1 MRKKVL
7 ATITAASIATSTV
20 MSPVSVFAQSVKQ
33 AEGTVDVAEA
43 EAYDYSN
50 VLKNTEFKINPD
62 KTIDHWDMDWLHRN
76 YGTLTL
82 NDPNELFFTSTS
94 SDGTTVFKNTFRT
107 IESSTGERGFT
118 YTGEINRTGT
128 AYATNVSM
136 KQKLDNLDPMHE
148 YELRLKAKATKV
160 SGETLK
166 NKKGARLIVNSTTTT
181 YIPDPEFQEYK
192 IPMTKLSNEISI
204 KAESAL
210 ISDNVRMEVR
220 DVRLVDVTEENR
232 VIDEGT
238 TDVNALFKDD
248 NPANTIKE
256 TVTQADI
263 DAAQAKVD
271 AIKGNPDKTA
281 ELQAHVDKA
290 QAELD
295 AKTQVEKETVAEK
308 AVNELFEGNNP
319 ANKMKETVTQADIDA
334 AQAKVDAVT
343 DPAKKAE
350 LQAHIDKAQAE
361 FDAKKEAEAADKE
374 QQAMAGFLVNQ
385 LYQDNNPATD
395 AIKATT
401 NQATI
406 GEAQAQIDKL
416 LPSAVKTDLQNKLN
430 RAQELLNAKNTAEAD
445 AQKVVNELFEG
456 NNPANKMKETVTQ
469 ADIDAAQ
476 AKVDDVTDPAKKA
489 ELQAHVD
496 KAQAEFDAKKEAE
509 VAAEKTVNELFEGSN
524 PANKVKETVTQADI
538 DAAQAKVNAVTDL
551 AKKEELQAHV
561 DKAQA
566 EFDAKKE
573 AEVVAEKAVNELFE
587 GSNPANK
594 VKETV
599 TQADIDAAQAKVD
612 AVTDLAKKEELQAH
626 VDKAQAEFDAKKE
639 AEVAAE
645 KTVNELFEGNNPANK
660 VKETVKQTDIDAAQ
674 AKVDAVTNP
683 AKKAELQAHVDKAQA
698 EFDATHAVI
707 VAPKVQTV
715 SNKDTVVTGTGT
727 PGYTAVV
734 TIGGTTY
741 TGMIGAN
748 GSFSVTIPAQ
758 KADTIFTVVQNNG
771 LKTGPATTV
780 KVVNYIPDVAPIV
793 DNVAVFQQ
801 AITGKVPAGTLS
813 VRLIVNGIPQRLV
826 APDAQGNF
834 SFYSRFISDGTV
846 SNLRLKEGDVVTVD
860 YGNRTPAHLATTTT
874 VSTATKPILDTVYEA
889 TDYVSGLVPTG
900 TQVLRLSINGVPQ
913 RTVTP
918 QENIDAVTAGGI
930 ASNGRFKIYS
940 RFFKDETGV
949 SRKLKAG
956 DTVTVDLGVQI
967 PGDTGTTVTVVAK

>member
-1 MRKKVL
+1 
-7 ATITAASIATSTV
+7 
-20 MSPVSVFAQSVKQ
+20 
-33 AEGTVDVAEA
+33 
-43 EAYDYSN
+43 
-50 VLKNTEFKINPD
+50 
-62 KTIDHWDMDWLHRN
+62 
-76 YGTLTL
+76 
-82 NDPNELFFTSTS
+82 
-94 SDGTTVFKNTFRT
+94 
-107 IESSTGERGFT
+107 
-118 YTGEINRTGT
+118 
-128 AYATNVSM
+128 
-136 KQKLDNLDPMHE
+136 
-148 YELRLKAKATKV
+148 
-160 SGETLK
+160 
-166 NKKGARLIVNSTTTT
+166 
-181 YIPDPEFQEYK
+181 
-192 IPMTKLSNEISI
+192 MTKLSNEISI

-496 KAQAEFDAKKEAE
+496 KAQAEFDAKKR
-509 VAAEKTVNELFEGSN
+509 S
-524 PANKVKETVTQADI
+524 
-538 DAAQAKVNAVTDL
+538 
-551 AKKEELQAHV
+551 
-561 DKAQA
+561 
-566 EFDAKKE
+566 
-573 AEVVAEKAVNELFE
+573 
-587 GSNPANK
+587 
-594 VKETV
+594 
-599 TQADIDAAQAKVD
+599 
-612 AVTDLAKKEELQAH
+612 
-626 VDKAQAEFDAKKE
+626 
-639 AEVAAE
+639 
-645 KTVNELFEGNNPANK
+645 
-660 VKETVKQTDIDAAQ
+660 
-674 AKVDAVTNP
+674 
-683 AKKAELQAHVDKAQA
+683 
-698 EFDATHAVI
+698 
-707 VAPKVQTV
+707 
-715 SNKDTVVTGTGT
+715 
-727 PGYTAVV
+727 
-734 TIGGTTY
+734 
-741 TGMIGAN
+741 
-748 GSFSVTIPAQ
+748 
-758 KADTIFTVVQNNG
+758 
-771 LKTGPATTV
+771 
-780 KVVNYIPDVAPIV
+780 
-793 DNVAVFQQ
+793 
-801 AITGKVPAGTLS
+801 
-813 VRLIVNGIPQRLV
+813 
-826 APDAQGNF
+826 
-834 SFYSRFISDGTV
+834 
-846 SNLRLKEGDVVTVD
+846 
-860 YGNRTPAHLATTTT
+860 
-874 VSTATKPILDTVYEA
+874 
-889 TDYVSGLVPTG
+889 
-900 TQVLRLSINGVPQ
+900 
-913 RTVTP
+913 
-918 QENIDAVTAGGI
+918 
-930 ASNGRFKIYS
+930 
-940 RFFKDETGV
+940 
-949 SRKLKAG
+949 
-956 DTVTVDLGVQI
+956 
-967 PGDTGTTVTVVAK
+967 